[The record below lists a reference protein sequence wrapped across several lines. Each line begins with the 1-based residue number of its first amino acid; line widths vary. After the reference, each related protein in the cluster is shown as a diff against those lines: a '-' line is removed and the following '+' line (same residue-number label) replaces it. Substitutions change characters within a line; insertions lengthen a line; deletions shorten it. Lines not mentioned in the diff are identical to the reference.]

1 MENKYLLLRTIAI
14 LCEIAAWLILIVGV
28 LATAFLVAS
37 GGAFELGQRSG
48 VPLASDWRQ
57 LGLPT
62 VTAMVAAGVTGV
74 TTLFGFLALYGLG
87 ELIFLLLDIAQNT
100 REMAQYLKPGL

>member
-1 MENKYLLLRTIAI
+1 MENKYLLLRTIAV

-28 LATAFLVAS
+28 LATSFLVAS
-37 GGAFELGQRSG
+37 GGAFEVGLRSAT
-48 VPLASDWRQ
+48 PLASYWRQ

-74 TTLFGFLALYGLG
+74 TTLLSFLVLYALG
-87 ELIFLLLDIAQNT
+87 ELILLLLDIAQNT
-100 REMAQYLKPGL
+100 REMAQYLRPGV